1 MRQSIRDEVMK
12 LTSRL
17 AQRCHQSV
25 AEEHAALIARYARLD
40 TACDAFNAF
49 KETLKKTS

>member
-1 MRQSIRDEVMK
+1 MQQSIRDEVMK

-25 AEEHAALIARYARLD
+25 ADDHSALIARYARL
-40 TACDAFNAF
+40 T
-49 KETLKKTS
+49 ETL